1 MNQLEVDDRTREQG
15 QKLLC
20 LSSNRE
26 IVTID
31 VRQRTQRSLLRFICK
46 YFDTCRYINT

>member
-1 MNQLEVDDRTREQG
+1 MNQLQVDDRTREQE

-26 IVTID
+26 IAIID
-31 VRQRTQRSLLRFICK
+31 TRQRVQRSLLRFI
-46 YFDTCRYINT
+46 